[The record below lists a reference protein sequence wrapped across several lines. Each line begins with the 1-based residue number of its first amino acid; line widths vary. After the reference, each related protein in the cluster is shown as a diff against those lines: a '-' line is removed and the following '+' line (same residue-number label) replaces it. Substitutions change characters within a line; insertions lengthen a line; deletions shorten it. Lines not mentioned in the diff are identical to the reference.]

1 MKELSEPEEKILL
14 DDLKEYEDENC
25 MDNIEDKILE
35 IQNFLRSI
43 CRQKEVAE
51 QKIVEAEKEIFDIEH
66 AAEFY
71 LMNASQGYNLYKMLH
86 EARIKRRKYK
96 DQLQNIEYIISG
108 GMDGLIIG
116 STHKRICG
124 MDERQYK
131 PRILDSLFER
141 KRNV

>member
-1 MKELSEPEEKILL
+1 MENIEEKIF
-14 DDLKEYEDENC
+14 
-25 MDNIEDKILE
+25 E
-35 IQNFLRSI
+35 IQNFFRSI

-51 QKIVEAEKEIFDIEH
+51 QKITEAEKEIFDIEH

-141 KRNV
+141 ERNV